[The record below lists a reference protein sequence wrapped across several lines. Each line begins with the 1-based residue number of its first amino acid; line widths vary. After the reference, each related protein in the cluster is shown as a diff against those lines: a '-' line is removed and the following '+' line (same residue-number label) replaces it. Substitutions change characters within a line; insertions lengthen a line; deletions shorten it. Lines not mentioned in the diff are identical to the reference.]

1 MRIHF
6 LAPWPWPLTF
16 LSDGLDQIEN
26 GKWLLRI
33 KLTTWTVSVI
43 SSEERGSQKYG
54 HRNVLVITDDKVGRT
69 EDSRCQR
76 LPPHWRRCCSSVPT
90 VTPRRCQTRQSW
102 QLRRLGRRLV
112 FARRYSQPPRH
123 HRCRQ
128 IAQRCEWIIN
138 GKMHDRKTNDLKRK
152 DSPREGKKST
162 IIHQTV
168 NPSTAEEGTSTRMS
182 CNWRRRRKLHCR
194 TASSVSALLYI
205 CLFRTKMQI
214 QYKREVKYIH
224 TYHQCPVYHENSVF
238 SINSQYL

>member
-112 FARRYSQPPRH
+112 FARRH
-123 HRCRQ
+123 
-128 IAQRCEWIIN
+128 
-138 GKMHDRKTNDLKRK
+138 
-152 DSPREGKKST
+152 
-162 IIHQTV
+162 
-168 NPSTAEEGTSTRMS
+168 
-182 CNWRRRRKLHCR
+182 LH
-194 TASSVSALLYI
+194 ASSSPLSTSCTAM
-205 CLFRTKMQI
+205 RMN
-214 QYKREVKYIH
+214 YKRENARPEDEWSETEGQSKRR
-224 TYHQCPVYHENSVF
+224 
-238 SINSQYL
+238 